1 MATNTP
7 AATAEAEVPEEPA
20 GGLFKRV
27 LPKRE
32 VADFCRQLAVLLD
45 AGIPMVRALKILGRR
60 RGSPQM
66 VALVQGVTTDVEA
79 GSAFSTALRT
89 RGPTLPGVVV
99 PLCKAGE
106 KAGELTRNLR
116 HLAETLEHDVEVT
129 DKVRAALIFPL
140 FTLVFTGFVV
150 TGMLLWIAPLFKD
163 TLDQI
168 DGMSMADMPW
178 ISRVVFN
185 ASDALQSG
193 TVKMLLLGVLI
204 GGAILLYRAATHRS
218 YLLDF
223 MKIRLPLLGY
233 MVTMGAM
240 ARFAQTLSALLRTGV
255 PVLESLRLSRATVD
269 NLAIEQAIVAMENS
283 VENGG
288 RMSTPLEEFWYIPEM
303 ARDMLVIGEES
314 GSMAE
319 MLENLADVFRAEVD
333 RIQRRLIAL
342 IQPVMTMVLGVI
354 VLLVLISMF
363 LPYITVLTG
372 GAFS

>member
-1 MATNTP
+1 MATNQP
-7 AATAEAEVPEEPA
+7 AAAEAEAPA
-20 GGLFKRV
+20 EASGMFQRTI
-27 LPKRE
+27 PKRE

-60 RGSPQM
+60 RASPATM
-66 VALVQGVTTDVEA
+66 AMVQGVTSDVESGA
-79 GSAFSTALRT
+79 AFSTALRT
-89 RGPTLPGVVV
+89 RGPGLPGVVV
-99 PLCKAGE
+99 PLARAGE
-106 KAGELTRNLR
+106 KAGELSRNLR
-116 HLAETLEHDVEVT
+116 HLAETLEHDVEVA

-140 FTLVFTGFVV
+140 FTLMFTALVV
-150 TGMLLWIAPLFKD
+150 IGMLLWIAPLFAQ

-168 DGMSMADMPW
+168 DGMNMADMPW

-185 ASDALQSG
+185 LSDAMQSG
-193 TVKMLLLGVLI
+193 TVK
-204 GGAILLYRAATHRS
+204 ILLVALFVGGGFMLFRAATHRS

-223 MKIRLPLLGY
+223 MKIRLPMLGY

-269 NLAIEQAIVAMENS
+269 NMALEQAIVAMETS

-333 RIQRRLIAL
+333 RLQRRLIAL
-342 IQPVMTMVLGVI
+342 IQPVMTMVLGVV
-354 VLLVLISMF
+354 VLGVLISMF

-372 GAFS
+372 GTFN

>member
-1 MATNTP
+1 MATNQP
-7 AATAEAEVPEEPA
+7 AATETEAPVETPSM
-20 GGLFKRV
+20 FQRNI
-27 LPKRE
+27 PKRE

-60 RGSPQM
+60 RASPQM
-66 VALVQGVTTDVEA
+66 MALVQGVTTDVEA

-89 RGPTLPGVVV
+89 RGPGLPGVVV
-99 PLCKAGE
+99 PLARAGE
-106 KAGELTRNLR
+106 TAGELSRNLR

-129 DKVRAALIFPL
+129 DKVRAAMIFPL
-140 FTLVFTGFVV
+140 FTLAFTTFVV
-150 TGMLLWIAPLFKD
+150 IAMLLWIAPLFKE

-168 DGMSMADMPW
+168 EGMSMVDMPW

-185 ASDALQSG
+185 LSDALQSG
-193 TVKMLLLGVLI
+193 TVK
-204 GGAILLYRAATHRS
+204 AILVALTIGAGFLLFRAATHRS

-223 MKIRLPLLGY
+223 MKIRLPMLGY

-269 NLAIEQAIVAMENS
+269 NMALEQAIVAMETS

-333 RIQRRLIAL
+333 RLQRRVIAL
-342 IQPVMTMVLGVI
+342 IQPVMTMFLGVV
-354 VLLVLISMF
+354 VLLVLIAMF

-372 GAFS
+372 GAF